1 MEYHIDTAVKKT
13 VRRGHLRM
21 GGADPK
27 GNGIEAN
34 SQYLTYNQRP
44 WIPVMGEFH
53 YSRNPVEYW
62 EEDLLKCK
70 AAGIQVISSY
80 VFWIH
85 HEEEEGKFCFTGSR
99 DIRKFVELCG
109 KLGLGFF
116 LRLGPW
122 VHGEC
127 RNGGHPDWI
136 YEKCSHT
143 RCNDE
148 TYLFYTKRLYT
159 ELAGQLDGLF
169 FRDGGPIIGIQ
180 VDNELIREPEHLGTL
195 KKMARE
201 CGMEAPVWTV
211 TGWGHHGGTRFPQD
225 EFIPMFGGYPEGP
238 WEQHIKPLAPS
249 IHYQFREDRNDADIG
264 VDVLAL
270 SDTQGYEGAAD
281 FSRYPFATCE
291 TGTGIPVTYHRR
303 PVIHPDDA
311 GAMTLTGIGSG
322 NNLVG
327 YFMFKGGTSPKAG
340 KTTYNETKDTGYL
353 NNFPT
358 LSNDFQAPV
367 SDFGEIRDVYKVL
380 KRFNLFLGDF
390 GEILAVAQPYFPADS
405 ADVADAAE
413 AAETAEAAEG
423 TLIAEQ
429 HGDSGNEGKLRYC
442 VRDGEEGGFLFVNNY
457 VRLERMPERKNTI
470 VCIQRTGET
479 IQIPLRIADRAG
491 ITIPADSY
499 FFFPFALELG
509 GSKLLYATAQ
519 PLCRYERKGREFYLF
534 YNPRGMVSEYYF
546 QDQLDAAFDPERM
559 EKIRIEEGTLLRV
572 RQAGMECMA
581 DVKTADG
588 RTIGI
593 ITLSQEEADNCW
605 KETEECR
612 FLAEGYG
619 DDGIPCES
627 VYGEQKESRPG
638 QDRALNDSGINRD
651 ARKRIVICKEELFF
665 RDQKIHIRTAKPGGC
680 IWILGNEGAANV
692 ERPGKEVVEKTGIQG
707 NEKPENTKKL
717 VPIGKRGEFYGYA
730 YEIEERMCAAVVW
743 KEEPADEKLSVN
755 YEYLRTEKTGGWD
768 VRQWDIKLQL
778 PKISEGEDL
787 ILTVDYLGDAAHL
800 YLGERLIADD
810 YCKGIPWRIGLK
822 RFYEELKEQKLTLQ
836 ILPLAKEQ
844 PVYLERFLERRE
856 EELVRLG
863 GIHAE
868 WKKEV
873 LLSF

>member
-1 MEYHIDTAVKKT
+1 MEYHIDTAVKKPII
-13 VRRGHLRM
+13 RGHLRM

-27 GNGIEAN
+27 GNRIEAN
-34 SQYLTYNQRP
+34 SRYLTYNQRP
-44 WIPVMGEFH
+44 FIPVMGEFH

-85 HEEEEGKFCFTGSR
+85 HEEEEGKFCFSGSR

-159 ELAGQLDGLF
+159 ELAGQLAGLF

-195 KKMARE
+195 KKLAQE

-238 WEQHIKPLAPS
+238 WEQHTAPLAPS
-249 IHYQFREDRNDADIG
+249 IHYLFQEDRNDADIG
-264 VDVLAL
+264 VDVLEL
-270 SDTQGYEGAAD
+270 TDREGYEGAAD

-303 PVIHPDDA
+303 PVIHPDDV

-327 YFMFKGGTSPKAG
+327 YFMFKGGMNPKTR

-367 SDFGEIRDVYKVL
+367 SDFGEIRDGYRVL

-390 GEILAVAQPYFPADS
+390 GGMLAKAQPYFPAGGK
-405 ADVADAAE
+405 E
-413 AAETAEAAEG
+413 N
-423 TLIAEQ
+423 
-429 HGDSGNEGKLRYC
+429 GNKEELRYC
-442 VRDGEEGGFLFVNNY
+442 VRDGEDGGFLFVNNY
-457 VRLERMPERKNTI
+457 IRLERMPEKKNTV
-470 VCIQRTGET
+470 VCIRRKEET
-479 IQIPLRIADRAG
+479 IRFPLCTADKEG
-491 ITIPADSY
+491 MTIPEDSY
-499 FFFPFALELG
+499 FFFPFSMEMG
-509 GSKLLYATAQ
+509 GSRLVYATAQ
-519 PLCRYERKGREFYLF
+519 PLCRCTLEGKEFFLF
-534 YNPRGMVSEYYF
+534 YNPRRVVSEYYF
-546 QDQLDAAFDPERM
+546 QEQLEVTSAPDLM
-559 EKIRIEEGTLLRV
+559 EKIKTETGTLLRV

-581 DVKTADG
+581 EVRTAGG
-588 RTIGI
+588 RTVCI
-593 ITLSQEEADNCW
+593 ITLNQEEADNCW
-605 KETEECR
+605 KEEADNCWKEAAVSRRVREVCRSTAKGCLNKTEEAA
-612 FLAEGYG
+612 L
-619 DDGIPCES
+619 
-627 VYGEQKESRPG
+627 KESDTNP
-638 QDRALNDSGINRD
+638 D
-651 ARKRIVICKEELFF
+651 AEKRIVICSDELFCQ
-665 RDQKIHIRTAKPGGC
+665 DHNIHIRTSKPDGC
-680 IWILGNEGAANV
+680 IWILGK
-692 ERPGKEVVEKTGIQG
+692 ER
-707 NEKPENTKKL
+707 PENTQGL
-717 VPIGKRGEFYGYA
+717 RYIGRRGEFYGYA
-730 YEIEERMCAAVVW
+730 YHIAEKTRVDAAW
-743 KEEPADEKLSVN
+743 KEEPADEKLAGHYS
-755 YEYLRTEKTGGWD
+755 YLKTEKSGAWD
-768 VRQWDIKLQL
+768 VRQWDIRLQPL
-778 PKISEGEDL
+778 ELSEGEDL
-787 ILTVDYLGDAAHL
+787 ILTVDYLGDVAHL

-810 YCKGIPWRIGLK
+810 YCKGTPWRVGLK
-822 RFYEELKEQKLTLQ
+822 RFYRELKDQKLTLQ

-844 PVYLERFLERRE
+844 PVYLERFSQSRE
-856 EELVRLG
+856 EELVCLR
-863 GIHAE
+863 GILAE
-868 WKKEV
+868 QKKEIQIT
-873 LLSF
+873 F